1 MSLPLEYPAGS
12 PSPPPP
18 RLLAPQSACRISN
31 PKGSGHA
38 RSASYGLV
46 EVTR

>member
-12 PSPPPP
+12 PFPP

>member
-12 PSPPPP
+12 PFPPP

-38 RSASYGLV
+38 RSASYGHV